1 MMDDL
6 FDFIFFFPVD
16 KVRRWCREVLSVDF
30 VFTIG
35 Q

>member
-1 MMDDL
+1 MTDDF

-16 KVRRWCREVLSVDF
+16 KVRRWCREVLSMDF
-30 VFTIG
+30 IFAIG